1 MNRYK
6 LEEICDFYAGTGFP
20 TIYQGNHEGK
30 YPFYKVGDISKNALA
45 GYSELILCNNYID
58 DDVLKKIKGT
68 IVPPHTVVFA
78 KIGEALKL
86 NRRCLTTSYCLV
98 DNNVMGVFPH
108 QELDYKYFYHF
119 MKTVKMQDYSNATT
133 LPAIKKSEVEKIEI
147 VLPSLPE
154 QQKIAAELDRIQSAI
169 DNKKRQLS
177 LLDEA
182 VKSEFAEM
190 FGENPVES
198 GKWKVEKLETLGS
211 LKNGMNFSP
220 SESGIDLF
228 CVNVSDFQNFYK
240 IEDCK
245 KLSVISLNTLPADD
259 YFLCNED
266 IVFVRSNGNK
276 KLVGRCIAVYP
287 NNLKVT
293 FSGFCIR
300 FRKEKTEI
308 TTDFL
313 LHFLK
318 TDIAREKIKGKG
330 ANIQNLNQ
338 QILNNVDIPV
348 PPLTLQNQFAS
359 FVQQIDKSEFVVKQQ
374 ITDLQELLDS
384 KMQEYFG

>member
-1 MNRYK
+1 MKKK
-6 LEEICDFYAGTGFP
+6 LKDICTGYTKNIAQKELDDLNGDYEIFGASG
-20 TIYQGNHEGK
+20 
-30 YPFYKVGDISKNALA
+30 
-45 GYSELILCNNYID
+45 LI
-58 DDVLKKIKGT
+58 KKIDYYISEVPYIGIVKDGSGVGRVNSYPAKSSLIGT
-68 IVPPHTVVFA
+68 MQYIVPNNDVDLQFLMYGLRSLNLGNLYRGAAIPHIYF
-78 KIGEALKL
+78 KEYKEFEL
-86 NRRCLTTSYCLV
+86 NV
-98 DNNVMGVFPH
+98 
-108 QELDYKYFYHF
+108 
-119 MKTVKMQDYSNATT
+119 
-133 LPAIKKSEVEKIEI
+133 
-147 VLPSLPE
+147 PSKEE
-154 QQKIAAELDRIQSAI
+154 QQKIAAELDTIQSAI
-169 DNKKRQLS
+169 DNKKQQLS

-182 VKSEFAEM
+182 VKSEFVEM

-228 CVNVSDFQNFYK
+228 CVNVSDFQDFYK

-348 PPLTLQNQFAS
+348 PPIDLQNQFAA
-359 FVQQIDKSEFVVKQQ
+359 FVHQIDKSKFVVKQQ
-374 ITDLQELLDS
+374 IADLQELLDS
-384 KMQEYFG
+384 KMDEYFG